1 MIRALTSAANPL
13 VKRLRA
19 LGERKGRRAQGLF
32 LAEGLRII
40 TDAVE
45 TGHAPAIL
53 ALAPEALD
61 HPLAR
66 RAANAARG
74 AGGAVVELPR
84 PLIGRITGKDN
95 PAQALA
101 AFPVPATPLGALDRA
116 AAPVWLVAHE
126 PRDPGNIGTM
136 LRSCDAAG
144 AGGLILL
151 DHCADPFGIEAVRAS
166 MGAIFT
172 VRLARAT
179 SAEFLTWLRAGP
191 GFLASA
197 VLAPG
202 AVEWDRLAY
211 PAPTFLLVG
220 TEQAGLPPAL
230 VAACDARVIIPMAGR
245 ADSLNVAVAAAVLLF
260 ETVRQRRSAQDRA
273 P

>member
-1 MIRALTSAANPL
+1 LARALTSSANPL

-19 LGERKGRRAQGLF
+19 LGDRKGRRIEGLF
-32 LAEGLRII
+32 LAEGLRVV

-45 TGHAPAIL
+45 AGRAPAIL
-53 ALAPEALD
+53 ALAPEAVD

-74 AGGAVVELPR
+74 AGGAVAELPLA
-84 PLIGRITGKDN
+84 LIGRITGKDN
-95 PAQALA
+95 PAQVLA
-101 AFPVPATPLGALDRA
+101 AFPIPDTPLGALDRA

-126 PRDPGNIGTM
+126 PRDPGNVGTM

-151 DHCADPFGIEAVRAS
+151 DHCADPFGVEAVRAS

-172 VRLARAT
+172 VRLARAS
-179 SAEFLTWLRAGP
+179 SAGFLAWLRAGP
-191 GFLASA
+191 GFLAGA
-197 VLAPG
+197 VLSADAQP
-202 AVEWDRLAY
+202 WDRIDY
-211 PAPTFLLVG
+211 PPPTFLLVG
-220 TEQAGLPPAL
+220 TEQAGLPAHL
-230 VAACDARVIIPMAGR
+230 AGACDARVMIPMAGQ

-260 ETVRQRRSAQDRA
+260 ETVRQRRQGGSGSA
-273 P
+273 